1 MTTQPNKTKA
11 SFEPRGPL
19 ACELCA
25 SCGIISEPSRIVWRH
40 VEQAL
45 RPHTRVG
52 LQARPQ
58 RDCVRLY
65 IRYLHVSA
73 EKQRKKLEEK
83 DGDDSAS

>member
-45 RPHTRVG
+45 RPHTKVG

-58 RDCVRLY
+58 AVRFFEQGCERVTLLLCPDCGHMRGL
-65 IRYLHVSA
+65 L
-73 EKQRKKLEEK
+73 
-83 DGDDSAS
+83 AS